1 MCVDWQQLLHVSMSV
16 SLCWCASVCVGVR
29 VCASVCVCGREV
41 GSDGKGVLIQGGES
55 ERDGRRYHLCVCLFL
70 RVCVSACVFIFLCT
84 EAVLL
89 TAETAVLCME
99 ADKKNVP

>member
-1 MCVDWQQLLHVSMSV
+1 M
-16 SLCWCASVCVGVR
+16 
-29 VCASVCVCGREV
+29 SVCVCVRQCVYVGGRLGRMVRGCSFREERV
-41 GSDGKGVLIQGGES
+41 REMDGDTVCA
-55 ERDGRRYHLCVCLFL
+55 CVCFCVCVFL